1 MDRQM
6 LGRDELP
13 THLKETDMTSITWA
27 RAAACIVL
35 IAALLAGCGGDDDGS
50 ARRPATYPADTAGL
64 PDYMR
69 KTVACWREAGVKVR
83 VPSAVRRLV
92 KRGEFKGDTPQG
104 VEAGFL
110 SFLQFDRKQKFTPAQ
125 FRAAKKCYDER

>member
-1 MDRQM
+1 MKS
-6 LGRDELP
+6 
-13 THLKETDMTSITWA
+13 TTWA
-27 RAAACIVL
+27 RAAACVAL
-35 IAALLAGCGGDDDGS
+35 IAALLASGCGGGDDDGS
-50 ARRPATYPADTAGL
+50 ARRQVTYSADTAGL

-92 KRGEFKGDTPQG
+92 KRGEFKAETPQG

-110 SFLQFDRKQKFTPAQ
+110 SFLQFDRKQKFTQAQ